1 MEQIIKHG
9 DYCQIVKE
17 IKAAILRSRYNAAK
31 MVNKEMLALYYN
43 IGGYISYK
51 DREDYW
57 GKNALSTISEQLQK
71 ELPGVRGFS
80 VTSLKKMRAFYE
92 GWCSF
97 FSNRPSLTDDL
108 SISLNNMLSNRPLT
122 TDDLTESDLSMFLS
136 VSFTNHYELLLKTN
150 SLEQRLY
157 YIRKCAKEFWSV
169 EKLKYYLKDD
179 LYSRSSSLPNN
190 FSTTISDADLRT
202 RAIHSFKDEYLLDF
216 INVEDPDDFEER
228 EIESSIVLN
237 IKKFIMALGS
247 DFSFIGNQYRLIVDD
262 HEYFIDLLF
271 FNRRLQSLVAIELKR
286 GEFKPEY
293 VGKLNF
299 YLSALDEYV
308 KLPNENHSI
317 GIILCKSQSRKT
329 VEFAF
334 RDTSKPMGVATYKTA
349 SELPNEYKGILPE
362 VSELEKLL

>member
-71 ELPGVRGFS
+71 ELPGLRGFS

-92 GWCSF
+92 GWCSV

-157 YIRKCAKEFWSV
+157 YIRKC
-169 EKLKYYLKDD
+169 D
-179 LYSRSSSLPNN
+179 
-190 FSTTISDADLRT
+190 
-202 RAIHSFKDEYLLDF
+202 
-216 INVEDPDDFEER
+216 
-228 EIESSIVLN
+228 
-237 IKKFIMALGS
+237 
-247 DFSFIGNQYRLIVDD
+247 
-262 HEYFIDLLF
+262 
-271 FNRRLQSLVAIELKR
+271 
-286 GEFKPEY
+286 
-293 VGKLNF
+293 
-299 YLSALDEYV
+299 LSALDEYV